1 MFSVWP
7 DLFAFELLGV
17 ALLRVSVAYLFL
29 VTGIRLLR
37 AARHA
42 GEATHARHLFTVGY
56 GATMFGVGALL
67 LLGIFTQPVALVGA
81 ILLLFPAGTRGH
93 GSCAHH
99 LTFLLLA
106 ACIALILLGPGIPAI
121 DLPI

>member
-1 MFSVWP
+1 MFSIWP
-7 DLFAFELLGV
+7 DLFAFEFLGI

-29 VTGIRLLR
+29 LTGFRLLR
-37 AARHA
+37 AARQA
-42 GEATHARHLFTVGY
+42 AEATQARYLFTVGY
-56 GATMFGVGALL
+56 GAMMFGVGALL
-67 LLGIFTQPVALVGA
+67 FLGIFTQPVALTGA
-81 ILLLFPAGTRGH
+81 ALLLFPAGTRGH